1 MKFFTDTIRTSS
13 FIKHTNCCNFNWIIV
28 TFHCESFYVQLL
40 GRSSGRRFCPRLR
53 IDLRTKCII
62 VEKMSLFEGQFRD
75 KGVTAHRPQ
84 LITRSSSPGSL
95 RSSKLFCSSWPAV
108 YPSMLITSLY
118 NKKKMPIFMD
128 IFFFMLV
135 LKLVVKR
142 ESLECNNFNIFVY

>member
-1 MKFFTDTIRTSS
+1 MNIVNSLFMSQPFSVQDSFTGHIRM
-13 FIKHTNCCNFNWIIV
+13 FCAC
-28 TFHCESFYVQLL
+28 
-40 GRSSGRRFCPRLR
+40 RRFCPRLR

>member
-1 MKFFTDTIRTSS
+1 MLRTICPVFAALAGTFFLCDCFCPGFTGHIRM
-13 FIKHTNCCNFNWIIV
+13 FCA
-28 TFHCESFYVQLL
+28 
-40 GRSSGRRFCPRLR
+40 GRRFCPRLR

-75 KGVTAHRPQ
+75 KGVTAHCPQ

-118 NKKKMPIFMD
+118 YKKKMPIFMD

>member
-1 MKFFTDTIRTSS
+1 MSESLSRAANHFILFLRRWPGYFFSAIVFVPVLWRLPGHFSSDDSFCPGFTGHIRM
-13 FIKHTNCCNFNWIIV
+13 FCA
-28 TFHCESFYVQLL
+28 
-40 GRSSGRRFCPRLR
+40 GRRFCPHLR

-108 YPSMLITSLY
+108 YPSILITSLY
-118 NKKKMPIFMD
+118 YKKKMPI
-128 IFFFMLV
+128 
-135 LKLVVKR
+135 
-142 ESLECNNFNIFVY
+142 